1 MKYCLLVV
9 TPVLSFLCYAGSAER
24 TLAELTLREK
34 IGQLMVIAAASD
46 FGPDNEAL
54 AKLFLKDL
62 DTMKPEMVERLIKEY
77 SVGGVIFLMKGTPE
91 KHSAFIQRY
100 QAASKLP
107 LLMCLDAEWGL
118 SMRLEG
124 TVRFPK
130 NITLGAL
137 QDEQLV
143 YRLGKEIGRQC
154 NALGLQV
161 NFAPVIDVNNNP
173 ENPVIND
180 RSFGED
186 KEKVA
191 RLGALYADGL
201 QSSGVIG
208 CAKHFPGHGDV
219 AVDSHYA
226 LPCITH
232 TAQHI
237 DQTELYPFKYLIAQG
252 VPAVMTAHLLIP
264 SLDETQP
271 SSLSYAMVTE
281 LLQNKL
287 GFTGLVVSDDL
298 GMAALKS
305 FGTPAE
311 IVLKAFCA
319 GTDILLCPA
328 EVPDAIELIEE
339 AVLEG
344 RVSME
349 ELDAKVLKILKAKE
363 TAGLFENRMKDAHLL
378 KDLASDAALALKKE
392 LFSQAITLVQN
403 KQVLP
408 LDSHVPVIQ
417 IGGTQEQPFVKGF
430 IKVYYHPAHAL
441 DDDNAQLI
449 RKLGDSKKVVIGV
462 FEMNKFARKNFGLSE
477 GTLSFI
483 KQLNE
488 GEKEVILVLFGSP
501 YSLHNFG
508 DEAAVI
514 IAYEDDP
521 DAQTAASEIVF
532 GTLKARGRLPVTA
545 SAKFCRGAGL

>member
-1 MKYCLLVV
+1 
-9 TPVLSFLCYAGSAER
+9 
-24 TLAELTLREK
+24 
-34 IGQLMVIAAASD
+34 
-46 FGPDNEAL
+46 
-54 AKLFLKDL
+54 
-62 DTMKPEMVERLIKEY
+62 
-77 SVGGVIFLMKGTPE
+77 
-91 KHSAFIQRY
+91 
-100 QAASKLP
+100 
-107 LLMCLDAEWGL
+107 
-118 SMRLEG
+118 
-124 TVRFPK
+124 
-130 NITLGAL
+130 
-137 QDEQLV
+137 
-143 YRLGKEIGRQC
+143 
-154 NALGLQV
+154 
-161 NFAPVIDVNNNP
+161 
-173 ENPVIND
+173 
-180 RSFGED
+180 
-186 KEKVA
+186 
-191 RLGALYADGL
+191 
-201 QSSGVIG
+201 
-208 CAKHFPGHGDV
+208 
-219 AVDSHYA
+219 
-226 LPCITH
+226 
-232 TAQHI
+232 
-237 DQTELYPFKYLIAQG
+237 
-252 VPAVMTAHLLIP
+252 
-264 SLDETQP
+264 
-271 SSLSYAMVTE
+271 
-281 LLQNKL
+281 
-287 GFTGLVVSDDL
+287 
-298 GMAALKS
+298 
-305 FGTPAE
+305 
-311 IVLKAFCA
+311 
-319 GTDILLCPA
+319 
-328 EVPDAIELIEE
+328 
-339 AVLEG
+339 
-344 RVSME
+344 ME